1 MTIEKACYYSSR
13 NKAKSFHTIHIGQI
27 KGQRRGNGKIKP
39 KRWQHEGDPVDLRIE
54 VKYEPRKELSLQEVE
69 ETRTMDTSQ

>member
-1 MTIEKACYYSSR
+1 MTIVKAYYYSSR
-13 NKAKSFHTIHIGQI
+13 SKAKSFHTIHIGQI

-39 KRWQHEGDPVDLRIE
+39 KRWQHEGDPVGLRIE
-54 VKYEPRKELSLQEVE
+54 VKHEPRKELSLQEVE